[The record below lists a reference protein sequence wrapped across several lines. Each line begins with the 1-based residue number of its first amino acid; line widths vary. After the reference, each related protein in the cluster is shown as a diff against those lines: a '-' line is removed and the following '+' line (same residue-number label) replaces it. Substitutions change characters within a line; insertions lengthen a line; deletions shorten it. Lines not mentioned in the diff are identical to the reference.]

1 MGTVKQSQG
10 VERATETLDIL
21 GESAIWCG
29 IDNVLYWVDIRAP
42 ALRRL
47 DPATGQVTSWTVNDL
62 CGAVMLTTDRR
73 LVLSMRL
80 GLFVFDPA
88 DESLQPFA
96 APEPESLN
104 NRLNDSKCD
113 RRGRLWIGTMR
124 DYGLATTGSLYRIG
138 ADASCA
144 RMLSDITV
152 PNALSWSLT
161 TAPCI
166 SPIRRT
172 GRSALTNSMPD
183 EGRLGAMKI
192 IEAGNASGQ
201 AGRRDGGCRRL
212 HLERALPGRLRGAHH
227 AARRVDRIIEL
238 PASQV
243 TSCAFGG
250 RDLRT
255 LFITTA
261 RQKLTPEDL
270 KSSPWPVRCSPCRS
284 TSPDCPSRGSDCRRR
299 GDGRPSPAD
308 RRR

>member
-10 VERATETLDIL
+10 VGRATETLDIL

-62 CGAVMLTTDRR
+62 CAAVMLTTDRR

-113 RRGRLWIGTMR
+113 KGGRLWIGTMR

-152 PNALSWSLT
+152 PNALSWSPDDRT
-161 TAPCI
+161 MYFADTPDRQ
-166 SPIRRT
+166 IR
-172 GRSALTNSMPD
+172 AYEFD
-183 EGRLGAMKI
+183 AAEGRLGAMKV
-192 IEAGNASGQ
+192 IEAGNA
-201 AGRRDGGCRRL
+201 
-212 HLERALPGRLRGAHH
+212 PGRPDGATVDSEGCIWS
-227 AARRVDRIIEL
+227 ARYQGSCVARITPQGKIDRIIEL
-238 PASQV
+238 PASQI
-243 TSCAFGG
+243 TSCALGG

-255 LFITTA
+255 LYITTA
-261 RQKLTPEDL
+261 RQKLTPDDL
-270 KSSPWPVRCSPCRS
+270 ISQPLAGGLFAVPVDVGGLPEPRFRL
-284 TSPDCPSRGSDCRRR
+284 PSKR
-299 GDGRPSPAD
+299 
-308 RRR
+308 